1 MLNKIKMSQRIFLF
15 PLDNLHS
22 NITKLVFDEKARLKV
37 LESDEIELLI
47 KRNQQIPSFLRS
59 PISNYCL
66 EVKAHNMLEAITMA
80 YHTIS
85 ALRLY
90 KRGYVGISS
99 FIVPKEMP
107 EVVAPLPPLAFLNT
121 HSGSPVYIL
130 DKGDIDDFRRFY
142 DIYHELSRDLRDQRL
157 ELALRRFNMS
167 FSAPELEDKLINYI
181 IALEALFLP
190 GESEKAFRLKVYMI
204 TFLGEKSP
212 ERMKEIWDYID
223 VAYKL
228 RSGIIHGNKTLPQKI
243 SLKELNVKVSA
254 GDFVLTIEDY
264 TRASVKKYIEIKTK
278 NREISLPITIEK
290 ALCDPI
296 EKAKLGVLSFNKMEK
311 KG

>member
-1 MLNKIKMSQRIFLF
+1 MSKRIFLF

-22 NITKLVFDEKARLKV
+22 DITNLVFDEKVSMRV

-59 PISNYCL
+59 SSISNYCL
-66 EVKAHNMLEAITMA
+66 EEKADNMREAITMA
-80 YHTIS
+80 YHPIS

-99 FIVPKEMP
+99 FIVPQDMP
-107 EVVAPLPPLAFLNT
+107 DVVAPLPPLTFLNT
-121 HSGSPVYIL
+121 HCGSPVYFL
-130 DKGDIDDFRRFY
+130 DKREITDIKRFY
-142 DIYHELSRDLRDQRL
+142 EMYYELSRDLRDQRL
-157 ELALRRFNMS
+157 GLALRRFNMS
-167 FSAPELEDKLINYI
+167 FSAPNLEDKLINYI

-204 TFLGEKSP
+204 TFLGEGLP
-212 ERMKEIWDYID
+212 ERKKEIWDYID
-223 VAYKL
+223 LAYKL

-243 SLKELNVKVSA
+243 SLKKLNIKVSA

-264 TRASVKKYIEIKTK
+264 TRASIRKCIEIKTK
-278 NREISLPITIEK
+278 NRGLILPETIQK
-290 ALCDPI
+290 ALCDPN
-296 EKAKLGVLSFNKMEK
+296 EKAKLEVLPFHKMK
-311 KG
+311 KKE

>member
-1 MLNKIKMSQRIFLF
+1 MSQSIFLF

-22 NITKLVFDEKARLKV
+22 NITKLVFDEKVSLRV
-37 LESDEIELLI
+37 LESDKIELLI
-47 KRNQQIPSFLRS
+47 KRNHQTPSFLRS

-66 EVKAHNMLEAITMA
+66 EVKAHNMQKAITMA
-80 YHTIS
+80 YYTIS

-99 FIVPKEMP
+99 FIVPREMP

-121 HSGSPVYIL
+121 HSRLPVYIL
-130 DKGDIDDFRRFY
+130 DKREIDDFRRFY
-142 DIYHELSRDLRDQRL
+142 DVYYELSQDLKDRRL
-157 ELALRRFNMS
+157 GLALRRFNMS

-190 GESEKAFRLKVYMI
+190 GESEKAFRLRVYMI
-204 TFLGEKSP
+204 TFIGEGSP

-228 RSGIIHGNKTLPQKI
+228 RSGIVHGNKTLPQKI
-243 SLKELNVKVSA
+243 SLKELNIEVSA

-264 TRASVKKYIEIKTK
+264 TRASIKKYIEIKTK
-278 NREISLPITIEK
+278 NREISLPETIEK
-290 ALCDPI
+290 TLCDPI
-296 EKAKLGVLSFNKMEK
+296 QKAKLEVLPFNKMKK